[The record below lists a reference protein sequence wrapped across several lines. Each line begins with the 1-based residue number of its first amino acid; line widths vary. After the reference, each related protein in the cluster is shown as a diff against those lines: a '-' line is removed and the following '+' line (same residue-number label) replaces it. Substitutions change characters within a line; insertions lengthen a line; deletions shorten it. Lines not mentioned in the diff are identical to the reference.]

1 MIRQA
6 TTADAKAITEIYNHY
21 ILNSTITFEEE
32 TLDQQTIEGQ
42 INSSGKMLWWVFE
55 EEK

>member
-1 MIRQA
+1 MIRQT

-32 TLDQQTIEGQ
+32 TLDQQTIEGR

>member
-6 TTADAKAITEIYNHY
+6 TTADAKASTEIYNHY

-32 TLDQQTIEGQ
+32 TLDQQTIEGR

-55 EEK
+55 EEE